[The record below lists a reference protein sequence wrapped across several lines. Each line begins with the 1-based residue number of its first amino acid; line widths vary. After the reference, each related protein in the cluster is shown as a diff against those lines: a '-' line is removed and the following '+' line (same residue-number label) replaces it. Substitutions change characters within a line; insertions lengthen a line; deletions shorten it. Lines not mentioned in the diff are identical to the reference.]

1 MAERALIWDV
11 PEPGPLRDPVFVC
24 AFRGWNDAA
33 NSASMAL
40 VATATALGATQ
51 VAHVDPEEF
60 FDFQANRPTIH
71 LQEGQTREV
80 EWPSN
85 RLMVAT
91 TDNSVRDLIL
101 FDGTEPNLRWR
112 TFTEEIA
119 QAAGRMGAR
128 MIVSLGAL
136 IADVPHSVSVPITGI
151 ASDSDL
157 VERLGL
163 ERSNY
168 EGPTGVVGVLHDTC
182 RRLGMTSASLWAA
195 VPHYVAV
202 IPNPKAALA
211 LVRRLEGLTGVAVD
225 AGGLEEASD
234 RYSEQVDRA
243 VAADPDIQELVNNL
257 EQQHPEEQTGED
269 LPSGDSIARDFQ
281 RYLRQQG
288 D

>member
-1 MAERALIWDV
+1 MDALIWDE
-11 PEPGPLRDPVFVC
+11 PEPRGLRDPVFVC

-33 NSASMAL
+33 NSATMAL
-40 VATATALGATQ
+40 VATAVSLDATQ
-51 VAHVDPEEF
+51 VAHVDPEGF

-71 LQEGQTREV
+71 LRDGMTREID
-80 EWPSN
+80 WPEN
-85 RLMVAT
+85 RLLVAT
-91 TDNSVRDLIL
+91 PEGSERDLIL

-112 TFTEEIA
+112 TFTEGISE
-119 QAAGRMGAR
+119 AAARLGAR
-128 MIVSLGAL
+128 MIVSMGAL
-136 IADVPHSVSVPITGI
+136 IADVPHSVPVPITGI
-151 ASDSDL
+151 ASDEDL

-163 ERSNY
+163 QRSNY

-225 AGGLEEASD
+225 ATGLEEATE
-234 RYSEQVDRA
+234 RYTEQVDRA
-243 VAADPDIQELVNNL
+243 VAADPDIQELVRNL
-257 EQQHPEEQTGED
+257 EQQHDEPDEIGEV
-269 LPSGDSIARDFQ
+269 PSGDAIARDFQ

-288 D
+288 DT